1 MLKTCLELV
10 LSNFNMTK
18 FSLIYISLFSFLISL
33 FSFFNIIYS
42 NYFDIFFNIET
53 YIYTFVISFI
63 LGSALFLISQKSAKK
78 ITIFEKILTVLSGY
92 ILFPLIISIPYYFSI
107 QNLSFISSYLE
118 AVSGFTS
125 TGFTVFENIKQLD
138 ESLILWRST
147 SQWIGGIYFLFSI
160 LLLIDIFD
168 KNLKKSFTEY
178 LSFNY
183 KEILTQSIKIVI
195 IYSLLTLMIFILF
208 KIIDL
213 RTFDAFNLSL
223 SIISSGGFLPFNK
236 IDYLFE
242 SDFSKI
248 LLSFTMILS
257 FFSLFL
263 TYNLIFYNK
272 KKINFLSE
280 DFNLLIYLLI
290 LISFFFVFL
299 NTENNFPTILVA
311 ISSSISNIGISFS
324 DTPNNLIFLFFIM
337 VVIGG
342 SFFSTSSGIRVI
354 KILTLLKFSLNN
366 LLSHTKP
373 NQIYSNKVT
382 LINENTDESDINKYF
397 FSIVIFIISLSIL
410 TLLLTLSEIEF
421 EKSFKLSI
429 LTIMNTVNSSMFELS
444 NFDFYN
450 LSFFTKIYLIIFM
463 IIGRVELLTI
473 MILFKKFLFKN

>member
-1 MLKTCLELV
+1 
-10 LSNFNMTK
+10 MTK
-18 FSLIYISLFSFLISL
+18 LSSIFISSFLFLLSI

-42 NYFDIFFNIET
+42 NYFNIFFNIEN
-53 YIYTFVISFI
+53 YVYTLLLSII
-63 LGSALFLISQKSAKK
+63 LGFLFLYINRKNLKK
-78 ITIFEKILTVLSGY
+78 ITIYEKIFTVLLGY
-92 ILFPLIISIPYYFSI
+92 ILFPLIISIPYYFGI
-107 QNLSFISSYLE
+107 KNITYLNSYFE

-125 TGFTVFENIKQLD
+125 TGFSVFNNIKQLD
-138 ESLILWRST
+138 ESLIIWRST

-168 KNLKKSFTEY
+168 KNLKQSFTEY

-183 KEILTQSIKIVI
+183 NEIFKQSFKIVI
-195 IYSLLTLMIFILF
+195 IYSLLTLLIFTIF

-223 SIISSGGFLPFNK
+223 SIISSGGFLPVNR

-242 SDFSKI
+242 SDLSKI
-248 LLSFTMILS
+248 LLSITMLIS

-290 LISFFFVFL
+290 LISFSFVFL
-299 NTENNFPTILVA
+299 NSTNNFPTILVA
-311 ISSSISNIGISFS
+311 ISSSISNIGISFL
-324 DTPNNLIFLFFIM
+324 DTPSNLIFIFLIM

-354 KILTLLKFSLNN
+354 KILSLIKFSLNN

-373 NQIYSNKVT
+373 NQIYSNKVI
-382 LINENTDESDINKYF
+382 LINENTDKTDINKYF
-397 FSIVIFIISLSIL
+397 FSIVIFIISLFLL
-410 TLLLTLSEIEF
+410 TLLLTLSDIQF
-421 EKSFKLSI
+421 ENSLTLAI
-429 LTIMNTVNSSMFELS
+429 LTIMNTVNSSMFQLS
-444 NFDFYN
+444 NFDFYS
-450 LSFFTKIYLIIFM
+450 LSFLTKIYLIVFM

-473 MILFKKFLFKN
+473 LILFKKFLFKN

>member
-1 MLKTCLELV
+1 
-10 LSNFNMTK
+10 MTK
-18 FSLIYISLFSFLISL
+18 FSTLYLSSFLILISI

-42 NYFDIFFNIET
+42 NYFNIFFNIDN
-53 YIYTFVISFI
+53 YIYTFILSLI
-63 LGSALFLISQKSAKK
+63 LGGLLLFFNKKNTKK
-78 ITIFEKILTVLSGY
+78 ITLYEKIFTVMLGY
-92 ILFPLIISIPYYFSI
+92 ILFPLIISIPYYFGI
-107 QNLSFISSYLE
+107 QNISFINSYFE
-118 AVSGFTS
+118 AISGFTS
-125 TGFTVFENIKQLD
+125 TGFTIFENIKQLD

-168 KNLKKSFTEY
+168 KNLKNSFTEY

-183 KEILTQSIKIVI
+183 SEIFKQSLKIII
-195 IYSLLTLMIFILF
+195 IYSALTLLIFILF
-208 KIIDL
+208 KIINL

-223 SIISSGGFLPFNK
+223 SIISSGGFLPVNR

-242 SDFSKI
+242 SDLSKI
-248 LLSFTMILS
+248 ILSFTMMLS

-263 TYNLIFYNK
+263 VYNLIFFNK

-290 LISFFFVFL
+290 IISVSFVFL
-299 NTENNFPTILVA
+299 NSSNNFPTILVA
-311 ISSSISNIGISFS
+311 ISSSISNIGISFK
-324 DTPNNLIFLFFIM
+324 DTPSNLIFIFFIM

-354 KILTLLKFSLNN
+354 KIISLLKFSINN

-373 NQIYSNKVT
+373 NQIYLNKVT
-382 LINENTDESDINKYF
+382 LINENTEKSDINKYF
-397 FSIVIFIISLSIL
+397 FSIIIFIISLSIL
-410 TLLLTLSEIEF
+410 TLFLTLSEIQF
-421 EKSFKLSI
+421 ENSFKLSI
-429 LTIMNTVNSSMFELS
+429 LTIMNTVNSSMFELA

-450 LSFFTKIYLIIFM
+450 LSFLTKIYLIIFM

-473 MILFKKFLFKN
+473 LILFKKYLFKN

>member
-1 MLKTCLELV
+1 
-10 LSNFNMTK
+10 
-18 FSLIYISLFSFLISL
+18 
-33 FSFFNIIYS
+33 
-42 NYFDIFFNIET
+42 
-53 YIYTFVISFI
+53 
-63 LGSALFLISQKSAKK
+63 
-78 ITIFEKILTVLSGY
+78 
-92 ILFPLIISIPYYFSI
+92 
-107 QNLSFISSYLE
+107 
-118 AVSGFTS
+118 
-125 TGFTVFENIKQLD
+125 
-138 ESLILWRST
+138 LWRST

-183 KEILTQSIKIVI
+183 NEIFKQSLKIII
-195 IYSLLTLMIFILF
+195 IYTLLTLLIFIVF
-208 KIIDL
+208 KILNL

-223 SIISSGGFLPFNK
+223 SIISSGGFLPVNR
-236 IDYLFE
+236 IDYLFD
-242 SDFSKI
+242 SDISKI
-248 LLSFTMILS
+248 FLSFTMILS

-280 DFNLLIYLLI
+280 DLNLLIYLLVI
-290 LISFFFVFL
+290 ISFSFVFL
-299 NTENNFPTILVA
+299 NTSNNFPSILVA

-324 DTPNNLIFLFFIM
+324 DTPSNLIFMFFIM
-337 VVIGG
+337 VIIGG

-354 KILTLLKFSLNN
+354 KILSLIKFSINN

-382 LINENTDESDINKYF
+382 LINENTEKSDINKYF
-397 FSIVIFIISLSIL
+397 FSIIIFIISLFIL
-410 TLLLTLSEIEF
+410 TLLLTLSEINF
-421 EKSFKLSI
+421 EQSFKLSI

-450 LSFFTKIYLIIFM
+450 LSLFTKVYLIIFM

-473 MILFKKFLFKN
+473 LILFKKFLFKN